1 LKEIHKELRKKTLS
15 DEDREYYND
24 RKEIITS
31 SEYIDRI
38 KLLNSYKKDLLQSIN
53 CVIIDEVQSASSRSV
68 SDLLKSIP
76 NAE

>member
-1 LKEIHKELRKKTLS
+1 LKELHKELRKKSLS
-15 DEDREYYND
+15 DEDREFYTE
-24 RKEIITS
+24 RKKTITS

-38 KLLNSYKKDLLQSIN
+38 KSLKSYKKDLLQSIN
-53 CVIIDEVQSASSRSV
+53 CVIVDEVQSASSRSV